1 MPGAASLQAIPDPGG
16 GRIPLPL
23 GITSINSYLIG
34 DIERTEPI
42 TDAGEDSD
50 PAGVFFPGVY
60 VQAVGPIGTPPPTS
74 QPPDNRIS
82 GLVVFGDS
90 DFITNSFI
98 DRGSGAAL
106 FLNSANYLLGDFSLV
121 SIRDRRSVFRE
132 FNLDQNEFDFV
143 RYSSWFMLPV
153 LMGLIAGLVW
163 WLRR

>member
-1 MPGAASLQAIPDPGG
+1 M
-16 GRIPLPL
+16 
-23 GITSINSYLIG
+23 
-34 DIERTEPI
+34 
-42 TDAGEDSD
+42 
-50 PAGVFFPGVY
+50 
-60 VQAVGPIGTPPPTS
+60 GPIGTPPPRS

-90 DFITNSFI
+90 DFISNSSI

-132 FNLDQNEFDFV
+132 FNLDKNQFDFV

-153 LMGLIAGLVW
+153 LMGLVAGLVW